1 MNSGNVAITRFD
13 LDWVCITQRAA
24 KNDTD
29 NADLWLESVRA
40 MRNLIA
46 AFNSAAIDEAHAA
59 HAQFLIERLAEYAT
73 FNADAASMAGA
84 AVADVTEQYKDQLMH
99 IAAGEYDPVLRF
111 LV

>member
-24 KNDTD
+24 DNDPHSQL
-29 NADLWLESVRA
+29 LWVQAALAISDT
-40 MRNLIA
+40 IA

-59 HAQFLIERLAEYAT
+59 HAQLLIGRLAIYAVET
-73 FNADAASMAGA
+73 YRTLYSGTPL
-84 AVADVTEQYKDQLMH
+84 AVASERIKDQLMH
-99 IAAGEYDPVLRF
+99 IARGGEDPRA